1 MSADGE
7 SAPEAVWLVAANVV
21 RWRRYGDLGQELRP
35 GTKAYRGGTKVYVI
49 GTHPGTGHQQL
60 TTVGRGRHTRRF
72 ITIDTGTRHLH
83 TFRAQLV
90 YSPAV
95 LARAGSTGTPTGTQE
110 GAKELAALLERIA
123 REERHAHHAAPH
135 PVPCRCHE
143 CLTAAEAQETGRVA
157 EAGADGDAGR
167 VSPG

>member
-1 MSADGE
+1 MSEGRE
-7 SAPEAVWLVAANVV
+7 PAPEAVWLVAANVV

-49 GTHPGTGHQQL
+49 DTYAGMGHQQL

-72 ITIDTGTRHLH
+72 ITIDTATRHLH

-95 LARAGSTGTPTGTQE
+95 MSRSAGTGFPPGGRERTE
-110 GAKELAALLERIA
+110 ELAALLERIA
-123 REERHAHHAAPH
+123 REERHAHHGAPH

-143 CLTAAEAQETGRVA
+143 CLTAAEAA
-157 EAGADGDAGR
+157 EEGAGGGGR
-167 VSPG
+167 VSPV